1 MKNLSKV
8 VKKIFLKFTLLWF
21 LLNTLALHA
30 EDEQSWKINLKDAE
44 IRAFITQVADITEK
58 SFVIDPRVKGKVT
71 VISHSSL
78 SREEV
83 YELFLSVLHVH
94 NFAAVP
100 SVDGLIKIVPNNT
113 ATKDTIR
120 LDSKNQVKGEE
131 LVTRVIPVKNT
142 PVNELIQ
149 VLRPMIAQHGS
160 LAAVP
165 SVNAIIISDHGA
177 NIERIMSII
186 DKIDGAESEEI
197 EVIQLKQAWVTDIVA
212 LLENLTPVETGS
224 ASGARGKA
232 SAASATTRV
241 RVVADERTNR
251 LILKGEKSA
260 RSRVRE
266 LIEKLDS
273 PAESITGS
281 TKVIYLRYAQASK
294 VAEILTSLVSK
305 NTQAAPR
312 TTKSSKS
319 AEDLTRT
326 PTYIQADE
334 TLNALVVK
342 ADPASLEELQD
353 IIRQLDVRRSQVLIE
368 AAIIEVKGDV
378 GRALGVQW
386 GFGDNGNNAPVG
398 GVSFS
403 DFGNSLNNV
412 GASVLAASS
421 STLIGATHSL
431 SDGLTLAGG
440 KFNSDGDFS
449 FGAFLQAVSTT
460 SNANIL
466 STPSIVTLDN
476 EEAEIIVG
484 QEVPI
489 TTGSTTTTGSS
500 LTPFTTTE
508 RKDVG
513 LTLRVTPHIHEGN
526 SIRLEIDQQS
536 SNLSTSARD
545 VEAGANT
552 ITTKRSIKT
561 TVLAEDKEYIVL
573 GGLVQEDDNERITKV
588 PLLGDIPFIGALFR
602 STQVDREKKNLMVFL
617 KPTILREPGSA
628 GDISKG
634 KYQKIRELQL
644 EIDKRSG
651 AISISSNKLLPED
664 IKDVWGKDSQL
675 KPEPEA
681 EQAEAEIPETEKKDS
696 QSLHEVASSDELV
709 NQKLD
714 KPAEQ

>member
-1 MKNLSKV
+1 MKNLV
-8 VKKIFLKFTLLWF
+8 IDVKKILLQLTLLLL
-21 LLNTLALHA
+21 LLNITALHA
-30 EDEQSWKINLKDAE
+30 EDEQTWKINLKDAE

-78 SREEV
+78 SQDEV

-100 SVDGLIKIVPNNT
+100 SVEGLIKIVPNNT

-120 LDSKNQVKGEE
+120 IDSRHEVKGEE
-131 LVTRVIPVKNT
+131 MVTRVVPVKNT
-142 PVNELIQ
+142 PANELIP
-149 VLRPMIAQHGS
+149 VLRPMVAQYGS

-165 SVNAIIISDHGA
+165 SANSIIISDHGA
-177 NIERIMSII
+177 NIERILSII
-186 DKIDGAESEEI
+186 EKIDGAESEEI

-212 LLENLTPVETGS
+212 LLENLTPVETGK
-224 ASGARGKA
+224 ASGKA
-232 SAASATTRV
+232 AAASSTRV

-260 RSRVRE
+260 RTRVRE
-266 LIEKLDS
+266 LVEKLDT
-273 PAESITGS
+273 PAETTNGS
-281 TKVIYLRYAQASK
+281 TKVIYLRYAEAAK

-305 NTQAAPR
+305 NAQAAP
-312 TTKSSKS
+312 TTSKSSKN
-319 AEDLTRT
+319 ANQLTRT

-342 ADPASLEELQD
+342 ADPSSLEELQD

-403 DFGNSLNNV
+403 DFGNSLNSV
-412 GASVLAASS
+412 GASVLSAGG
-421 STLIGATHSL
+421 STLAAPPAL
-431 SDGLTLAGG
+431 ADGLTLAGG
-440 KFNSDGDFS
+440 KFNSKGDFS

-489 TTGSTTTTGSS
+489 TTGTTTATGSS

-513 LTLRVTPHIHEGN
+513 LTLKVVPHIHEGN

-536 SNLSTSARD
+536 SDLSTSARD

-561 TVLAEDKEYIVL
+561 TILAEDKEYIVL
-573 GGLVQEDDNERITKV
+573 GGLVQEDDNKKITKV

-602 STQVDREKKNLMVFL
+602 SSQVEREKKNLMVFL
-617 KPTILREPGSA
+617 KPTILREAKRA
-628 GDISKG
+628 GEISRG
-634 KYQKIRELQL
+634 KYQRVRELQL

-651 AISISSNKLLPED
+651 AISISKDRLLPED
-664 IKDVWGKDSQL
+664 IKDVWGKNADVSDSDIETDNKQI
-675 KPEPEA
+675 
-681 EQAEAEIPETEKKDS
+681 EQE
-696 QSLHEVASSDELV
+696 
-709 NQKLD
+709 KLD
-714 KPAEQ
+714 EQSAPAEKTDLEGINESQIEQQEEKN